1 MRVKSDEEYRKL
13 YNAPK
18 DTLLPFSLMTFKQ
31 NPINQKIEEEKVDE
45 ISDYTYEP
53 EKRYII
59 NPITQEV
66 EEFDEQK
73 DYIQMKKQQQQ

>member
-1 MRVKSDEEYRKL
+1 
-13 YNAPK
+13 
-18 DTLLPFSLMTFKQ
+18 
-31 NPINQKIEEEKVDE
+31 VDE

-73 DYIQMKKQQQQ
+73 DYIQMKKQQQ